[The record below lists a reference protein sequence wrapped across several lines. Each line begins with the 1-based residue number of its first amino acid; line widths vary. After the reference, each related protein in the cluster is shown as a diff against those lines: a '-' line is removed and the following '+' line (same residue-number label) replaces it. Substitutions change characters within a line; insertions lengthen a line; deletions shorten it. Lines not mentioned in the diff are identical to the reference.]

1 MANENWMRT
10 YTMRCGKM
18 GKQGF
23 EIGNVNSVTED
34 CLHVS
39 FSVEKSSE
47 ESQND
52 AKVQIWNLSPKNLSI
67 LESKDCVVELKAG
80 YGKNRSLIFVGNV
93 SSAITTLDNAD
104 RLTEL
109 TVVDGL
115 VELRDTNISVSIN
128 GKVNCKTVYQ
138 KIANAMGVSVK
149 FAGDL
154 SYATLPNGFSY
165 VGKAKGALQKVANC
179 CGHKWSIQN
188 QVLHVTWPGR
198 SITTQGYLLSA
209 DTGLINI
216 PKRITIGSGDESK
229 TGWEVEYLLNGAI
242 GVNDIVEL
250 RSKTASGYFLV
261 YKVTMDGDNMGGDW
275 LCTAQLLKIAEK
287 PKMDKKA
294 ESGSSKKKS
303 SGSGSSSG
311 GTIKKGDKVKVIR
324 TVKSGSR
331 TKGYQYSGGM
341 FTCYYSVYDVIQ
353 VKGDRVVIG
362 IGSTVTAAVK
372 MADLAK
378 V

>member
-10 YTMRCGKM
+10 YVMRCGKM
-18 GKQGF
+18 GKKGF
-23 EIGNVNSVTED
+23 GIGNIDSLTQD

-39 FSVEKSSE
+39 FSVEKSNA
-47 ESQND
+47 ESPNN

-80 YGKNRSLIFVGNV
+80 YGNNRSLILVGNV
-93 SSAITTLDNAD
+93 ASAITTADGAD

-109 TVVDGL
+109 EVVDGL
-115 VELRDTNISVSIN
+115 VELRDTNISVSMN
-128 GKVNCKTVYQ
+128 GKVNCKEVYK
-138 KIANAMGVSVK
+138 KIAAQMGISVK

-154 SYATLPNGFSY
+154 SFKVLPNGFSY
-165 VGKAKGALQKVANC
+165 VGKAKGALKKLANC
-179 CGHKWSIQN
+179 CGHKWTIQN
-188 QVLHVTWPGR
+188 QVLQITWPGR
-198 SITTQGYLLSA
+198 SVSTRGYLLSA

-216 PKRITIGSGDESK
+216 PKRITIGSGEETK

-242 GVNDIVEL
+242 GVNDIVKLKSE
-250 RSKTASGYFLV
+250 KVSGYFLV
-261 YKVTMDGDNMGGDW
+261 YKVTLDGDNMEGDW
-275 LCTAQLLKIAEK
+275 VCTAQLLKIAAQ
-287 PKMDKKA
+287 PKLDKKA
-294 ESGSSKKKS
+294 ESGGKS
-303 SGSGSSSG
+303 SGGGSS

-324 TVKSGSR
+324 TVKQGNK
-331 TKGYQYSGGM
+331 TKGYQYAGGM

>member
-1 MANENWMRT
+1 MGSENWMRT

-18 GKQGF
+18 GSKGF
-23 EIGNVNSVTED
+23 EIGNVHSVEED

-39 FSVEKSSE
+39 FSIEKSSA
-47 ESQND
+47 ESPND
-52 AKVQIWNLSPKNLSI
+52 AKVQIWNLSPENLSI
-67 LESKDCVVELKAG
+67 LESKDCIVELKAG
-80 YGKNRSLIFVGNV
+80 YGTNRSLLLVGNV

-115 VELRDTNISVSIN
+115 VELRDTNITVSIN
-128 GKVNCKTVYQ
+128 GKVDCKTVYQ
-138 KIANAMGVSVK
+138 QIADAMGISVK

-154 SYATLPNGFSY
+154 WFSTLPNGFSFT
-165 VGKAKGALQKVANC
+165 GKAKSALQKIANC
-179 CGHKWSIQN
+179 CGQSWSIQN
-188 QVLHVTWPGR
+188 QVLHITWPGR
-198 SITTQGYLLSA
+198 SITTQGYLLSS

-250 RSKTASGYFLV
+250 RSNTISGYFLV
-261 YKVTMDGDNMGGDW
+261 YKVTMDGDNMSGDW

-294 ESGSSKKKS
+294 ETSAASGDS
-303 SGSGSSSG
+303 SSSG
-311 GTIKKGDKVKVIR
+311 TSSGTIQKGDKVKVIR
-324 TVKSGSR
+324 TVQSGSR

-341 FTCYYSVYDVIQ
+341 FTCWYSVYDVIQ

-372 MADLAK
+372 MADLEKA
-378 V
+378 

>member
-10 YTMRCGKM
+10 YVMRCGKM
-18 GKQGF
+18 GKKGF
-23 EIGNVNSVTED
+23 EIGNTDSPTQD

-39 FSVEKSSE
+39 FSVEKSSA
-47 ESQND
+47 ESPNN

-67 LESKDCVVELKAG
+67 LETKDCIVELKAG
-80 YGKNRSLIFVGNV
+80 YGNNRSLILVGNV
-93 SSAITTLDNAD
+93 SSAITTLDGAD

-109 TVVDGL
+109 EVVDGL

-128 GKVNCKTVYQ
+128 GKVNLKTVYK
-138 KIANAMGVSVK
+138 KIAAAMGISVK

-154 SYATLPNGFSY
+154 SFKTLPNGFSY
-165 VGKAKGALQKVANC
+165 VGKAKGALQKAANC
-179 CGHKWSIQN
+179 CNHKWSIQN
-188 QVLHVTWPGR
+188 QVLQITNPGR
-198 SITTQGYLLSA
+198 SVSTRGYLLSS

-216 PKRITIGSGDESK
+216 PKRITIGSGEETK

-242 GVNDIVEL
+242 GVNDIVQL
-250 RSKTASGYFLV
+250 KSKTVNGYFLV
-261 YKVTMDGDNMGGDW
+261 YKVTMDGDNMEGDW
-275 LCTAQLLKIAEK
+275 ICTAQLLKIAEK
-287 PKMDKKA
+287 PKLDKKA
-294 ESGSSKKKS
+294 SSGGSSKS
-303 SGSGSSSG
+303 SSSG
-311 GTIKKGDKVKVIR
+311 GSIKKGDKVKVTR
-324 TVKSGSR
+324 TVKSGSK
-331 TKGYQYSGGM
+331 TKGYQYAGGM

-378 V
+378 A

>member
-128 GKVNCKTVYQ
+128 GKVNSKTV
-138 KIANAMGVSVK
+138 
-149 FAGDL
+149 
-154 SYATLPNGFSY
+154 
-165 VGKAKGALQKVANC
+165 
-179 CGHKWSIQN
+179 
-188 QVLHVTWPGR
+188 
-198 SITTQGYLLSA
+198 
-209 DTGLINI
+209 
-216 PKRITIGSGDESK
+216 
-229 TGWEVEYLLNGAI
+229 
-242 GVNDIVEL
+242 
-250 RSKTASGYFLV
+250 
-261 YKVTMDGDNMGGDW
+261 
-275 LCTAQLLKIAEK
+275 
-287 PKMDKKA
+287 
-294 ESGSSKKKS
+294 
-303 SGSGSSSG
+303 
-311 GTIKKGDKVKVIR
+311 
-324 TVKSGSR
+324 
-331 TKGYQYSGGM
+331 
-341 FTCYYSVYDVIQ
+341 
-353 VKGDRVVIG
+353 
-362 IGSTVTAAVK
+362 
-372 MADLAK
+372 
-378 V
+378 